1 MFDLN
6 QLLLFVA
13 VATPLAV
20 LAKTLRRGAHLRP
33 WRLAA
38 VAVLIV
44 AALAWF
50 FFRDRAGYI
59 AGGAWVVLLFV
70 PAIAMRRVADLIR
83 RKRFRSARYLA
94 SGIRVLHPS
103 EELRHEIELLRMY
116 ESRPDLAPPLA
127 EPAQDRQRTLLNAPA
142 VLVIALLNIAVFL
155 FEILHKNWQHP
166 LNLHRLGALEP
177 YAVIHGHQYWRLFS
191 ALFLHFDYLHLTF
204 NVFALYVLGPALER
218 AIGSVRFVA
227 CYLIAGLGSSIGVV
241 MLAQMN
247 LVHAEQ
253 LVGASGSVM
262 GIVGAWAAFS
272 LRNHHLPLA
281 RQRLMNVLLIVA
293 IQTAF
298 DLTTPQISM
307 SAHLCG
313 LAAGFLIGLALSPKK
328 MSI

>member
-1 MFDLN
+1 MFDFN
-6 QLLLFVA
+6 HLLFFA
-13 VATPLAV
+13 ATATPLAV
-20 LAKTLRRGAHLRP
+20 LVKTFRRGARLRV

-38 VAVLIV
+38 IAVLIV

-59 AGGAWVVLLFV
+59 AGGAWLVLLFI
-70 PAIAMRRVADLIR
+70 PAIGMRRVADLAER
-83 RKRFRSARYLA
+83 RRFRSARYLA
-94 SGIRVLHPS
+94 SALRLVHPS
-103 EELRHEIELLRMY
+103 EELRHEIELLRLY
-116 ESRPDLAPPLA
+116 ESRPELAPHSDEPL
-127 EPAQDRQRTLLNAPA
+127 QDRQLTFFSAPA
-142 VLVIALLNIAVFL
+142 VLVIALLNIAAFL
-155 FEILHKNWQHP
+155 FEISHKHWQEP
-166 LNLHRLGALEP
+166 LGLHRLGALEP
-177 YAVIHGHQYWRLFS
+177 AAVIYAHQYWRLLT

-218 AIGSVRFVA
+218 AIGSWRFVI
-227 CYLIAGLGSSIGVV
+227 CYLVAGLGSSIGVV
-241 MLAQMN
+241 VLARMHIAQ
-247 LVHAEQ
+247 ADQ
-253 LVGASGSVM
+253 LVGASGPVM
-262 GIVGAWAAFS
+262 GVVGAWAAFS

-313 LAAGFLIGLALSPKK
+313 LAAGFLIGLAISPRK

>member
-6 QLLLFVA
+6 HLLLFVA
-13 VATPLAV
+13 LATPLAV
-20 LAKTLRRGAHLRP
+20 LAKTFRRGERLRA

-38 VAVLIV
+38 IAVLIV

-59 AGGAWVVLLFV
+59 AGGAWVVLLFI
-70 PAIAMRRVADLIR
+70 PAITMRRIADLIQ

-94 SGIRVLHPS
+94 MALRILHPS

-116 ESRPDLAPPLA
+116 ESRPDLAPISHEPL
-127 EPAQDRQRTLLNAPA
+127 QDRQVTFLSAPA
-142 VLVIALLNIAVFL
+142 VLVIALLNIAVFI
-155 FEILHKNWQHP
+155 FEVSHKHWQEP
-166 LNLHRLGALEP
+166 LSLHRLGALEP
-177 YAVIHGHQYWRLFS
+177 GAVIYAHQYWRLLT

-218 AIGSVRFVA
+218 AIGSWRFVV
-227 CYLIAGLGSSIGVV
+227 CYLIAGLGSSLGVV
-241 MLAQMN
+241 LLAQIN
-247 LVHAEQ
+247 IAHADQ

-298 DLTTPQISM
+298 DLTTPRISM

-313 LAAGFLIGLALSPKK
+313 LATGFMIGLLISPRR